1 MTDQNLSTQSQLRS
15 HWLVVGFLL
24 VLLIAYNLV
33 CHIWGA
39 ELRINLDEAQR
50 ELFRSVF
57 YGVAIILFPLTNLLR
72 FILIGLNQTMPGD
85 KPAKQRYFVTT
96 TVALLLIET
105 VAVFGFVMFILG
117 DDFNTLY
124 IFSVLGALGL
134 FLHRP
139 KIEELAAIDQALSAK
154 NQ

>member
-1 MTDQNLSTQSQLRS
+1 MTDQNLSTQSQLRA
-15 HWLVVGFLL
+15 HWLVLGFLL
-24 VLLIAYNLV
+24 ILLIAYNVV
-33 CHIWGA
+33 CHVWGA
-39 ELRINLDEAQR
+39 ALRINLDEAQR
-50 ELFRSVF
+50 EICRSVF
-57 YGVAIILFPLTNLLR
+57 YAVAIILFPLTNLLR
-72 FILIGLNQTMPGD
+72 FILVRLNQTMPGD
-85 KPAKQRYFVTT
+85 KSAKQRYFFTT

-139 KIEELAAIDQALSAK
+139 KVHELEAIDEALSAK

>member
-1 MTDQNLSTQSQLRS
+1 MTDQNLSTQLRP
-15 HWLVVGFLL
+15 HWLVVGLL
-24 VLLIAYNLV
+24 VVLLIAYNLV
-33 CHIWGA
+33 CHVWGA
-39 ELRINLDEAQR
+39 ELRINTDAGQR
-50 ELFRSVF
+50 EIIRSIF

-72 FILIGLNQTMPGD
+72 FILIRLNQTMPGH

-96 TVALLLIET
+96 TVTLLLIET

-139 KIEELAAIDQALSAK
+139 KIEELVAINYALSAK

>member
-1 MTDQNLSTQSQLRS
+1 
-15 HWLVVGFLL
+15 
-24 VLLIAYNLV
+24 
-33 CHIWGA
+33 
-39 ELRINLDEAQR
+39 
-50 ELFRSVF
+50 
-57 YGVAIILFPLTNLLR
+57 
-72 FILIGLNQTMPGD
+72 
-85 KPAKQRYFVTT
+85 
-96 TVALLLIET
+96 

>member
-1 MTDQNLSTQSQLRS
+1 MTDQNLSMQSQLRP
-15 HWLVVGFLL
+15 HWLVVGLL
-24 VLLIAYNLV
+24 LALLIAYNVV
-33 CHIWGA
+33 CHVWGT
-39 ELRINLDEAQR
+39 ELRINLDEGQR
-50 ELFRSVF
+50 EIIRSVF

-72 FILIGLNQTMPGD
+72 FILVRLNQTMPGD
-85 KPAKQRYFVTT
+85 KSAKQRYFFTT
-96 TVALLLIET
+96 TVALLLIEI

-139 KIEELAAIDQALSAK
+139 KIEELAAIDYALSAK

>member
-1 MTDQNLSTQSQLRS
+1 MTDQNLSTQSQLRP

-24 VLLIAYNLV
+24 ILLIAYNLV
-33 CHIWGA
+33 CHVWGA

-50 ELFRSVF
+50 EIIRSVF
-57 YGVAIILFPLTNLLR
+57 YGVAIILFPLTNLVR
-72 FILIGLNQTMPGD
+72 FILVRLNQTMPGD
-85 KPAKQRYFVTT
+85 KPAKQRYFFTT
-96 TVALLLIET
+96 TVALLMIET

-124 IFSVLGALGL
+124 VFSVLGALGL

-139 KIEELAAIDQALSAK
+139 KIEELAAIDYALSAK

>member
-1 MTDQNLSTQSQLRS
+1 MTDQNLSTQSQLRP

-33 CHIWGA
+33 CHVWGA

-72 FILIGLNQTMPGD
+72 FILIRLNQTMPGD

-139 KIEELAAIDQALSAK
+139 KIEELAAIDYALSAK

>member
-1 MTDQNLSTQSQLRS
+1 MTDQNLSTQSQLRA

-24 VLLIAYNLV
+24 ILLIAYNVV
-33 CHIWGA
+33 CHVWGA
-39 ELRINLDEAQR
+39 ALRINLDEAQR
-50 ELFRSVF
+50 EIFRSVF
-57 YGVAIILFPLTNLLR
+57 YAVAIILFPLTNLLR
-72 FILIGLNQTMPGD
+72 FILVRLNQTMPGD
-85 KPAKQRYFVTT
+85 KSAKQRYFFTT

-139 KIEELAAIDQALSAK
+139 KIHELEAIDEALSAK

>member
-1 MTDQNLSTQSQLRS
+1 MTDQNLLPQSQLRA

-24 VLLIAYNLV
+24 ILLIAYNIV
-33 CHIWGA
+33 CHVWGTM
-39 ELRINLDEAQR
+39 LRINLDEAQR
-50 ELFRSVF
+50 EIFRSVF
-57 YGVAIILFPLTNLLR
+57 YAVAIILFPLTNLLR
-72 FILIGLNQTMPGD
+72 FILVRLNQTMPGD
-85 KPAKQRYFVTT
+85 KSAKERYFFTT
-96 TVALLLIET
+96 TVALLLIES

-139 KIEELAAIDQALSAK
+139 KIHELEAIDEALSAK
-154 NQ
+154 KQ

>member
-1 MTDQNLSTQSQLRS
+1 MTDQNLSTQSQLRA
-15 HWLVVGFLL
+15 HWLVLGFLL
-24 VLLIAYNLV
+24 ILLIAYNVV
-33 CHIWGA
+33 CHVWGA
-39 ELRINLDEAQR
+39 ALRINLDEAQR
-50 ELFRSVF
+50 EICRSVF
-57 YGVAIILFPLTNLLR
+57 YALAIILFPLTNLLR
-72 FILIGLNQTMPGD
+72 FILVRLNQTMPGD
-85 KPAKQRYFVTT
+85 KSAKQRYFFTT

-139 KIEELAAIDQALSAK
+139 KVHELEAIDEALSAK

>member
-1 MTDQNLSTQSQLRS
+1 MTDQNFSTQSQLRS

-24 VLLIAYNLV
+24 ILLIAYNLV

-50 ELFRSVF
+50 EIFRSIF

-72 FILIGLNQTMPGD
+72 FILVRLNQTMPGD
-85 KPAKQRYFVTT
+85 KPAKQRYFFTT

-139 KIEELAAIDQALSAK
+139 KIEELAAIDYALSAK

>member
-1 MTDQNLSTQSQLRS
+1 MTNQHLSIPSQLRA
-15 HWLVVGFLL
+15 HWLVVGFLFL
-24 VLLIAYNLV
+24 LLIAYNFV
-33 CHIWGA
+33 CHVWGV

-50 ELFRSVF
+50 EIIRTVL
-57 YGVAIILFPLTNLLR
+57 YGAAIILFPLTNLLR
-72 FILIGLNQTMPGD
+72 FILLRLNQTMPGD
-85 KPAKQRYFVTT
+85 KSAKQRYFFTT

-105 VAVFGFVMFILG
+105 VAFFGFVMFILG

-124 IFSVLGALGL
+124 IFSVLGGLGL

-139 KIEELAAIDQALSAK
+139 KIEELAAIDYALSAK

>member
-1 MTDQNLSTQSQLRS
+1 
-15 HWLVVGFLL
+15 
-24 VLLIAYNLV
+24 
-33 CHIWGA
+33 
-39 ELRINLDEAQR
+39 
-50 ELFRSVF
+50 
-57 YGVAIILFPLTNLLR
+57 
-72 FILIGLNQTMPGD
+72 MPGD
-85 KPAKQRYFVTT
+85 KSAKQRYFFTT

-139 KIEELAAIDQALSAK
+139 KIHELEAIDEALSAK

>member
-72 FILIGLNQTMPGD
+72 FILIRLNQTMPGD

-139 KIEELAAIDQALSAK
+139 KIEELAAIDYALSAK

>member
-1 MTDQNLSTQSQLRS
+1 MANQNLSTQSQLRS
-15 HWLVVGFLL
+15 HWLVVVFLL
-24 VLLIAYNLV
+24 LLLIAYNVV
-33 CHIWGA
+33 CHVWGGA
-39 ELRINLDEAQR
+39 LRINLDESQR
-50 ELFRSVF
+50 EIIRTVL
-57 YGVAIILFPLTNLLR
+57 YGLAIILFPLTNLIR
-72 FILIGLNQTMPGD
+72 FILVRLNQTMPGE
-85 KPAKQRYFVTT
+85 KSAQQRYFVTT

-105 VAVFGFVMFILG
+105 VAVFGFLMFIFG